1 MTTDNTSTPAP
12 VADFSDGSCKAVYI
26 LYLAGLFTGITALIG
41 VVIAYIY
48 RNNSPEWLRSHYQFQ
63 IRTFWMG
70 LLFLAVGSVLSMVMV
85 GFLVLLFWAVWLVI
99 RVIKGWKALSQ
110 QQAHPNPTGWM
121 F

>member
-1 MTTDNTSTPAP
+1 MTTDNTTAPTPA
-12 VADFSDGSCKAVYI
+12 AATSDGMCKAVYL

-41 VVIAYIY
+41 VVIAYLN
-48 RNNSPEWLRSHYQFQ
+48 RNDAPEWLRSHYQFQ

-70 LLFLAVGSVLSMVMV
+70 LLFLAVGSLLSMVII

-99 RVIKGWKALSQ
+99 RVIKGWKALAQ